1 MISEEQV
8 RRAVEYLQTSDEY
21 WADKYWEAS
30 VLDPHA
36 LPEDLMRR
44 VNALLASMPEL
55 RDDRIDEA
63 RVFLADPLPAADEL
77 AAKVIG
83 RILSDSIR

>member
-1 MISEEQV
+1 MMISEEQV
-8 RRAVEYLQTSDEY
+8 RRAVEYLRTSDG
-21 WADKYWEAS
+21 YWEGA

-44 VNALLASMPEL
+44 VTALLASMPEL
-55 RDDRIDEA
+55 RDDRIDDA
-63 RVFLADPLPAADEL
+63 RVFLADQMPDSEEL

>member
-1 MISEEQV
+1 
-8 RRAVEYLQTSDEY
+8 
-21 WADKYWEAS
+21 
-30 VLDPHA
+30 VLDPRA